1 MVYDKTGR
9 LGKFKPAVISGRVS
23 LEPHQQAIA
32 HLNKDVAVA
41 LTVLVWTV

>member
-23 LEPHQQAIA
+23 LEPRQQAIA

-41 LTVLVWTV
+41 S